1 MHAVSVHVCMQ
12 FGYVEKGNHVNL
24 LTKQSNVIDLINMG
38 YRTLL
43 KIN

>member
-1 MHAVSVHVCMQ
+1 MHAVSVHDCML
-12 FGYVEKGNHVNL
+12 FGYSVKGNHENL
-24 LTKQSNVIDLINMG
+24 LTKQSIVIDLINMG